1 MEQALP
7 GVAGKVRGRGEERRQ
22 PLVRFQ
28 YDDSVSH
35 LLRDVRR
42 GRAVTQRQQ
51 KDANKDR
58 KENSHIKQKPAAKD
72 ANKDRKE
79 NSHIKQKQRP
89 AAKAGGDASQAAGRR
104 QAETVRTR
112 LAVQHRATTTPSLR
126 FEPTP

>member
-7 GVAGKVRGRGEERRQ
+7 GVSGKVRGREEERRQ

-51 KDANKDR
+51 TAAPPKPAAKDTNKDR
-58 KENSHIKQKPAAKD
+58 KENSH
-72 ANKDRKE
+72 R
-79 NSHIKQKQRP
+79 KQKQRP
-89 AAKAGGDASQAAGRR
+89 GAKAVGDASQAAGQG
-104 QAETVRTR
+104 QAETMRRT
-112 LAVQHRATTTPSLR
+112 LAVQRAEPALR
-126 FEPTP
+126 ADAVS

>member
-7 GVAGKVRGRGEERRQ
+7 GVAGKVRGREEEQRQ

-42 GRAVTQRQQ
+42 GRAVTQQRQQ
-51 KDANKDR
+51 TAAPPKPAAKDTNKDR
-58 KENSHIKQKPAAKD
+58 KENSH
-72 ANKDRKE
+72 R
-79 NSHIKQKQRP
+79 KQKQRP

-104 QAETVRTR
+104 QAETVGTS
-112 LAVQHRATTTPSLR
+112 LAVQRRANTTPRLR

>member
-7 GVAGKVRGRGEERRQ
+7 GVAGEVRGREEEQRR

-51 KDANKDR
+51 
-58 KENSHIKQKPAAKD
+58 KD

-112 LAVQHRATTTPSLR
+112 LAVQRRASGTPSLR